1 MPTKNNYSALTKKL
15 LLFLTAVGKELISTL
30 ELLNDLHNYR
40 NFYLWDGLPQ
50 VDEFKKLR
58 DEKILRVTIQALK
71 RRQYIKAKKIG
82 KRLMFYLTDK
92 GKMACLTE
100 QLRQTKPNS
109 KKFYTVVIFDIP
121 ESERLARRQLRWLLR
136 QGNFIKLQQ
145 SVWASKTDTYE
156 LISKLVKD
164 LKLQPWVNIFYATGF
179 LNPHTPS

>member
-1 MPTKNNYSALTKKL
+1 MPTKNNDSALTKKL
-15 LLFLTAVGKELISTL
+15 LLFLTAVGKELISTI

-40 NFYLWDGLPQ
+40 SLYLRVGQPQ

-58 DEKILRVTIQALK
+58 NEKILRTTIQALK

-109 KKFYTVVIFDIP
+109 KRFHTVVIFDIP
-121 ESERLARRQLRWLLR
+121 ESQRLARRQLRWLLR

-145 SVWASKTDTYE
+145 SVWMSKTDTYE
-156 LISKLVKD
+156 LITRLTKE
-164 LKLQPWVNIFYATGF
+164 LKLQPWVNVFYATNF
-179 LNPHTPS
+179 LKIG